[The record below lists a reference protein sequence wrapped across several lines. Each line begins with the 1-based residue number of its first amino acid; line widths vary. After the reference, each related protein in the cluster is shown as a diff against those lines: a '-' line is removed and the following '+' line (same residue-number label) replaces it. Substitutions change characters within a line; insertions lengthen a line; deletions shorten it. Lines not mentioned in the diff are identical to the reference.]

1 MLWSDLLGA
10 FALYLVIEGI
20 LPFVNPAAMKR
31 AMAAFSQLDSRQLRV
46 VGLLSMVSGLTL
58 LYFVRS

>member
-31 AMAAFSQLDSRQLRV
+31 AMAAFLQLELRQLRII
-46 VGLLSMVSGLTL
+46 GLLSMLSGLAL